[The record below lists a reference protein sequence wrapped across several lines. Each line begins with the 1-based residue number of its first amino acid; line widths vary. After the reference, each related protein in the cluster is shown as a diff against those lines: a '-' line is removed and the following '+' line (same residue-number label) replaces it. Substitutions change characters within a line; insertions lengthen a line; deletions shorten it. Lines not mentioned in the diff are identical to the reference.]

1 MLMGL
6 QSRFRE
12 ATAEC
17 GLGIGSSNYREA
29 EGTLR
34 TQAGLLAWAEAQG
47 SLVEEIT
54 SLLILQVKRTQT
66 RQRQGEWEVEVGQ
79 LWPEGPTL
87 QNREKRN
94 HTCPGQA

>member
-1 MLMGL
+1 MWP
-6 QSRFRE
+6 RH
-12 ATAEC
+12 
-17 GLGIGSSNYREA
+17 GSSNYREA

-66 RQRQGEWEVEVGQ
+66 RQRQGEWEVEEGQ
-79 LWPEGPTL
+79 LCKTEGQLCKTERRGTTPAQGKHRSSRL
-87 QNREKRN
+87 WVQCGGK
-94 HTCPGQA
+94 